1 MKKVLLFVCVCA
13 FPMMLTAQYRWEVTG
28 GLLFSEFKTDGFEA
42 DSDIGYQVNAAY
54 EYLLD
59 ERARTGLVFSFEYLQ
74 RKSVLIPNVPLISNS
89 TIESSQFGFSPKFRV
104 YFSKEIRPYLT
115 VGPSFRINSKL
126 ELDGVEIESGGDA
139 DMMEMDSALPRK
151 AEGILIGGV
160 YGAGLVVNIGERA
173 FIMAEAG
180 YMNDFTDNLE
190 NVDSKFSDIYVRIG
204 FRYRPR

>member
-1 MKKVLLFVCVCA
+1 MKKVLLFVCICA
-13 FPMMLTAQYRWEVTG
+13 FPIVLTAQYRWEVTG

-42 DSDIGYQVNAAY
+42 DSDIGYQINAAY

-74 RKSVLIPNVPLISNS
+74 RKSVLISDIPVAANS

-115 VGPSFRINSKL
+115 VGPSFRINSNL
-126 ELDGVEIESGGDA
+126 ELDGVEIESGNT
-139 DMMEMDSALPRK
+139 MEMESAIPQK

-173 FIMAEAG
+173 FVMAEAG